1 MLQSIKTQ
9 DEKEFLYEKQITRF
23 LDHAASAL
31 EDAGYLYEGGR
42 SLALA
47 NRAYYA
53 IFYCIYALLLTE
65 NVITK
70 KHEGARV
77 KFHQLFVKTGRF
89 PIEAGKILER
99 NFEARQSA
107 DYDMESELDLEEAVN
122 LLNDA
127 REFYALTLTY
137 FAENPIEELV
147 I

>member
-1 MLQSIKTQ
+1 MK
-9 DEKEFLYEKQITRF
+9 KQIIRF

-31 EDAGYLYEGGR
+31 EDASYLHEGGR

-53 IFYCIYALLLTE
+53 IFYCVCALLLTE
-65 NVITK
+65 NIVTK

-107 DYDMESELDLEEAVN
+107 DYDMESELELDEAVN

-127 REFYALTLTY
+127 REFHSLTLAY
-137 FAENPIEELV
+137 FAANPVEE
-147 I
+147 

>member
-1 MLQSIKTQ
+1 MK
-9 DEKEFLYEKQITRF
+9 KQIIRF
-23 LDHAASAL
+23 IDHAASAL

-53 IFYCIYALLLTE
+53 IFYCICALLLTE

-122 LLNDA
+122 LLTDA
-127 REFYALTLTY
+127 REFHALTLAY
-137 FAENPIEELV
+137 FAEHPVEE
-147 I
+147 